1 MLYIIYVVIYYGL
14 SWWLYKLMYS
24 INNLLLIN
32 INLNRINRLNNFRI
46 WFLYGLMMIIK
57 RGIFKRFL
65 NIIVFKYM
73 IYIEM

>member
-1 MLYIIYVVIYYGL
+1 
-14 SWWLYKLMYS
+14 MYS

>member
-1 MLYIIYVVIYYGL
+1 
-14 SWWLYKLMYS
+14 MYS

-65 NIIVFKYM
+65 NIIVFKNM

>member
-1 MLYIIYVVIYYGL
+1 MLYIIYVVSL
-14 SWWLYKLMYS
+14 LWSSWWLYKLMYS

-46 WFLYGLMMIIK
+46 RFLYGLMMIIK

>member
-1 MLYIIYVVIYYGL
+1 
-14 SWWLYKLMYS
+14 MYS

-65 NIIVFKYM
+65 NIIIFKNM

>member
-1 MLYIIYVVIYYGL
+1 MLYIIYVVSL
-14 SWWLYKLMYS
+14 LCSSWWLYKLMYS

>member
-1 MLYIIYVVIYYGL
+1 
-14 SWWLYKLMYS
+14 MYS

-57 RGIFKRFL
+57 RGMFRRFL

>member
-1 MLYIIYVVIYYGL
+1 
-14 SWWLYKLMYS
+14 MYS

-32 INLNRINRLNNFRI
+32 INLNKINRLNNFRI